1 MQLLSIFVLLIV
13 ALLINVIVPFSVL
26 HTPNNYNSRAET
38 PQSHRNNY
46 KYNSNNHIIRCD
58 NNMNSK
64 EIKGMRHLFAY

>member
-1 MQLLSIFVLLIV
+1 MQLLSIFVLLII

-46 KYNSNNHIIRCD
+46 NSNNHIIRCD